1 MNRLELTFLGT
12 GTAFNHDGRGSQSV
26 LVEPLVGT
34 PFLIDA
40 GPTLMGV
47 LMREGLDCETI
58 DRLFLT
64 HLHGDHV
71 AGFPFLLLH
80 FVFLHRRTRPF
91 DVFGPPGTKR
101 ILEGLTQLCYGDVID
116 RRQFEVHY
124 HELEVRETEGQIA
137 GPGLTVDVLPMK
149 HHASSIGLRFHLA
162 GGEASERSSRTI
174 AVSGDTGWCNHL
186 EPLARGSDVLILEC
200 TSRRSEVEG
209 HLSLEEI
216 RRNAGRLAAERIV
229 LVHLTDEVAEALAI
243 DPIPRV
249 SAAHDGM
256 LLAID

>member
-1 MNRLELTFLGT
+1 MNRPELTFLGT

-26 LVEPLVGT
+26 LVDPLVGT

-40 GPTLMGV
+40 GPTAMGV
-47 LMREGLDCETI
+47 LMREGLDCEAI

-91 DVFGPPGTKR
+91 DVYGPTGTR
-101 ILEGLTQLCYGDVID
+101 RVLEGLTRLCYGDVID
-116 RRQFEVHY
+116 RRQFEVRY
-124 HELEVRETEGQIA
+124 HELEVRDIEGRDA
-137 GPGLTVDVLPMK
+137 GPGLTLDLLPMK
-149 HHASSIGLRFHLA
+149 HHASSIGLRFRLA
-162 GGEASERSSRTI
+162 GTGSSGASSHTI
-174 AVSGDTGWCNHL
+174 GVSGDTGWCDRL
-186 EPLARGSDVLILEC
+186 EWLARGSDVLILEC
-200 TSRRSEVEG
+200 TSRRAEAEV
-209 HLSLEEI
+209 HLSLDEI
-216 RRNAGRLAAERIV
+216 RRNAGRLAAGRIV